1 MLADYRPSFEKHIRS
16 LAAFGHRGS
25 ATDHEHRAADYLCQ
39 QLQQLGLQPQRE
51 PFLGGRS
58 LGARIWVHLALAT
71 LSAAFIVVLPVISI
85 FLTAVALISLW
96 IEHTQCRAWLS
107 RPFVRYPSANIV
119 TTLKTHAP
127 RKRIVLFAHYD
138 TQRSGLIWFIFAYMG
153 PLFWWVPAFFKPPL
167 MSIVFL
173 MLGQIALAT
182 WEVAWGLGPWL
193 SLAYW
198 LTLGIYAFVLLMIG
212 QWALGRYVQGAG
224 DNATGVAGV
233 LTLCQQW
240 QRVPVDNVELI
251 VVFTGCEES
260 GLLGAAA
267 WADRH
272 QDLLKAL
279 PTVFLNLDNLGF
291 GLPRFFASEVP
302 LCGWPVPYSPEMIAA
317 ATAAANEVGLENP
330 GPHSLP
336 GPTDAL
342 ALLTRGMQ
350 GMSIVS
356 FRKWGFMPTYHRLLD
371 TTENLD
377 FEAAWKAILFGEAL
391 LYRLA
396 QNGDYAPSADKI
408 GPT

>member
-1 MLADYRPSFEKHIRS
+1 MLADYRSSFEKHIRS
-16 LAAFGHRGS
+16 LSAFGHRGS
-25 ATDHEHRAADYLCQ
+25 ATKNEHRAAGYLCQ
-39 QLQQLGLQPQRE
+39 QLQQLGLEPQRQ
-51 PFLGGRS
+51 PFAGGRS
-58 LGARIWVHLALAT
+58 LGVRIWVHLALAT
-71 LSAAFIVVLPVISI
+71 FGAACIMVLPIASI
-85 FLTAVALISLW
+85 AFTAVALVSLW
-96 IEHTQCRAWLS
+96 IEHTKCVAWLS
-107 RPFVRYPSANIV
+107 KPLVRHPSANIV
-119 TTLKTHAP
+119 TTLPAQAL
-127 RKRIVLFAHYD
+127 RKRVVLFAHYD
-138 TQRSGLIWFIFAYMG
+138 TQRSGFIWFIFAYLG

-198 LTLGIYAFVLLMIG
+198 LTLGIYAFVLFMIG
-212 QWALGRYVQGAG
+212 QWAIGRYVQGAG

-233 LTLCQQW
+233 LTICQQW
-240 QRVPVDNVELI
+240 QQSPVDHVELV

-267 WADRH
+267 WAD
-272 QDLLKAL
+272 QNQELLKTH

-291 GLPRFFASEVP
+291 GPPRFFASEVP
-302 LCGWPVPYSPEMIAA
+302 LCGWPVAYSPEMIAA
-317 ATAAANEVGLENP
+317 ATAAAKDIGLEDA

-377 FEAAWKAILFGEAL
+377 FDAAWMAILFGEAL
-391 LYRLA
+391 LQRIAHLDELPLA
-396 QNGDYAPSADKI
+396 NPQ
-408 GPT
+408 